1 MSKSNTVYIA
11 YVSYPAELYFSDDNL
26 DKQIEMAA
34 GVYSDSSGMGFGLR
48 DLDFVFDTET
58 EMLNAVENIKNVH
71 KDITVETS
79 EYNEDE

>member
-34 GVYSDSSGMGFGLR
+34 GIYPDGSGMGFGLR

-71 KDITVETS
+71 ENITVNTS